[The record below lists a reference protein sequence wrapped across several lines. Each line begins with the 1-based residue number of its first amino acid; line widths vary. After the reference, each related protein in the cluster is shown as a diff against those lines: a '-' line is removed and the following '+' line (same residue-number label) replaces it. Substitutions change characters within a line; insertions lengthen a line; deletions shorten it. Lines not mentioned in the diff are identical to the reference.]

1 MSVGLWSKSSFWVL
15 CSGRVLYKYVY
26 CLPLLYYITSMYAL
40 LLWVWAVWH
49 KYKILYNRVK
59 SPALFKNIF
68 KFCTF
73 LPKFSN
79 LLPFFWK
86 NPHMST
92 LQNRPWICKLTVK
105 KRCFRKKKVLHYNCA
120 NTNSNKPGVYSNH
133 LRTSSKTIWILL
145 FLVILGSSSFLYHKM
160 FKFGRLSAFIYQWLL
175 SIIRTCIICIIIFMI
190 WLPQ

>member
-73 LPKFSN
+73 CPNFQIFC
-79 LLPFFWK
+79 PFFEKTHICPLYRTGPEYANWLWK
-86 NPHMST
+86 KDV
-92 LQNRPWICKLTVK
+92 LG
-105 KRCFRKKKVLHYNCA
+105 RKKFCITIKQNFVQTPTVINQVSIGITSAPLPRQFE
-120 NTNSNKPGVYSNH
+120 SFYS
-133 LRTSSKTIWILL
+133 WW
-145 FLVILGSSSFLYHKM
+145 F
-160 FKFGRLSAFIYQWLL
+160 
-175 SIIRTCIICIIIFMI
+175 
-190 WLPQ
+190 